1 MSFMEGGRVLDA
13 AQQRVIEQVEQNW
26 EREVEFL
33 RGMVRRPSTLGNEAL
48 VQRFIAQE
56 LAGMGLAPDVWHID
70 HAEIARL
77 PGYSPVEWSF
87 DGRPDVAAIWR
98 SSSSGGRSLIFNGHT
113 DVVPATP
120 DQHWAYDPWGGDV
133 SDGRMYGRGAADMK
147 SGVAAMIYAVRA
159 LREAG
164 VELAADVTLE
174 TVIEEECT
182 GNGTLAARARGYTAD
197 AAIIP
202 EPLGQTALEAQVGV
216 MWARVTV
223 RGKGAHAERASESV
237 NAILKTYP
245 LMQAVKELE
254 EEVNAPEHRHPLF
267 ESNPH
272 PLNYNVGIVRGG
284 DWTSS
289 VPEECTFEVRISC
302 YPGENLER
310 VEARFKERLL
320 SAAKSDEWL
329 SANPPEI
336 NFYAFRAEGCVVERD
351 APIFASLAKCHPS
364 VSRKVMEYYSF
375 TGTTDI
381 RFFNLYYDIP
391 TTCYGPVGANL
402 HAPDE
407 WVDLESVKEVTKVLA
422 LVAMDWC
429 GVA

>member
-1 MSFMEGGRVLDA
+1 VDA
-13 AQQRVIEQVEQNW
+13 AGRSVVERVEKNW

-33 RGMVRRPSTLGNEAL
+33 REMVRRPSTLGHEAL

-56 LAGMGLAPDVWHID
+56 LEGMGLETDVWEID

-87 DGRPDVAAIWR
+87 AGRPNVATTWK
-98 SSSSGGRSLIFNGHT
+98 SSSGEGRSLILNGHV

-120 DQHWAYDPWGGDV
+120 EHHWTQDPWGGEV
-133 SDGRMYGRGAADMK
+133 MHGRMYGRGAADMK
-147 SGVAAMIYAVRA
+147 GGVAAMIYAVRA

-164 VELAADVTLE
+164 IQLAGDVMLE

-182 GNGTLAARARGYTAD
+182 GNGTLAARARGYEAD
-197 AAIIP
+197 VAIIP

-237 NAILKTYP
+237 NAILKAYP
-245 LMQAVKELE
+245 LLAAVKELE
-254 EEVNAPEHRHPLF
+254 DSANAPGDRTPHF
-267 ESNPH
+267 AGNPH
-272 PLNYNVGIVRGG
+272 PLNYNVGIIRGG

-289 VPEECTFEVRISC
+289 VPEECTFEVRISA
-302 YPGENLER
+302 YPGEGLEE
-310 VEARFKERLL
+310 VEARFKEHLF
-320 SAAKSDEWL
+320 AAAGDDPWL
-329 SANPPEI
+329 AENPPEI
-336 NFYAFRAEGCVVERD
+336 GFYAFRAEGCAVSQDE
-351 APIFASLAKCHPS
+351 PIFASLQRCHRH
-364 VSRKVMEYYSF
+364 VTENDLEFFSF

-381 RFFNLYYDIP
+381 RFFNLYRDTP
-391 TTCYGPVGANL
+391 ATCYGPVGANL

-407 WVDLESVKEVTKVLA
+407 WVDLESVKKVTKVLA
-422 LVAMDWC
+422 LTAIDWC
-429 GVA
+429 GKP